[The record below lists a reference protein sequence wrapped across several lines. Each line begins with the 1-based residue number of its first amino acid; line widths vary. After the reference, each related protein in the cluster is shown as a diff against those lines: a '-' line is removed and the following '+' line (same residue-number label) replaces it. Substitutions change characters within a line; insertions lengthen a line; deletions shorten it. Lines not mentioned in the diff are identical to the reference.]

1 QVTRHQES
9 VLDLQWLEVPDMAL
23 EEVEYL
29 SSSMICRL
37 RRVFIEQDHCRKAA
51 HCLSSWPIFMVAG
64 CGHFPCRA
72 QSPDTPEWNTSSRPS
87 EDTQHLAVELADIK
101 ATLRGV
107 RQELEEKMKQLADT
121 RHQLYQL
128 VLELQEARH
137 NNMELAATAQA
148 ARAPLPELDSLR
160 KKVNLMERLEMEAM
174 GLRQKEKDID
184 FYAAASDQV
193 RTGDDYSVDTKG
205 HLQEHWIW
213 YWIDKLFEREE
224 ENVQLKS
231 KLHHLQLVQDT
242 YQKCLEEL
250 WEENMAL
257 KTAQGQ
263 SVEESAHL
271 RWELEQLSEGKPVP
285 GASRYSHVF
294 LLNKPP
300 SSCFL
305 KLDQEKQSLQGTIQG
320 LPDASLALQESSLQ
334 RRELEEENQQLRK
347 QIEDLRV
354 QMEREKQTSQDLET
368 LCEELVEERE
378 QLLRDNKT
386 LKAEKA
392 QEFKDLKKLVHSL
405 RDSSQTSSKARMKGR
420 KTEQKVLLQTVTDTK
435 RKVTMMEWERPQ
447 LCRDLEQVKA
457 QAAQAQE
464 LEHMKELHRLQEEI
478 EKLAM
483 EVSTLTTAPER
494 VHALEWE
501 SQDLLLENQRLQT
514 SLDTLQP
521 EGLERDKQLDIQRG
535 YPRRLSRERAKI
547 AKKGHMCREGP
558 RTKQVENSTLSSQ
571 SASHTALTEQDT
583 QLQHQQLVAAHQ
595 ALQQEH
601 ASLGALHE
609 HPTKEHTALLDK
621 YRRHKTLLCRNL
633 ELESKALSDSGP
645 GRCSGT
651 QSLGEA
657 LPHLE
662 QHRREQHRR
671 ELSTFCACELSLLRS
686 SLASVSADARQR
698 LGLPWEQLRCR
709 DLASQN
715 EYLLPLGISLTA
727 SSAPVLWHLTALRE
741 EFIVRPVTPCL
752 VDRLCDS
759 VVFVGW
765 TDSWRPLVCL
775 QQGCSNRYKDQLQHK
790 AALEQLGTL
799 LTTEQEALQQE
810 QRTSAMAA
818 EENQRLQGE
827 LDSFSKKSA
836 LFGKDR
842 GPGVTLQ
849 NLLFYLLGRCAKAS
863 HRKDFCRPQ
872 PLALCL
878 STPRANSLHQ
888 QLKREQ
894 EDLQM
899 HSKKLQTSL
908 SDTQLQVNC
917 WQAQCDW
924 LRKEQEELQSY
935 NNELQTSLNEMQLE
949 KNRWQAR
956 YKGLKGQQEE
966 LQMHSKKLQTSLNDT
981 QLDVHYWQ
989 ARYEGLKQE
998 QEEMYTLTMD
1008 MQTDAK
1014 QLKTH
1019 VKELLTHNKQLQ
1031 TTLKDRQ
1038 LELNCWQAQCNWLRE
1053 EQEELQS
1060 YNNELQTSLNE
1071 MQLEKNRWQARYKG
1085 LKGQQEELQVHS
1097 KKLQTSLNDTQLE
1110 VNCWQDQCN
1119 WLREELQ
1126 SRDIS
1131 LTELGNH
1138 CQLLSRLKGNL
1149 EGENHHLQSQ
1159 NQSLEEQNQRL
1170 LQEDVENKDQHQE
1183 EQRQYVDKL
1192 NALQRQNE
1200 TLEEKSMAQR
1210 KFHDPAPKKKKHW
1223 IGAKALVKLIKLKKG
1238 GSRERRKS
1246 TSERPSWPLGSSDQ
1260 ASPSTSQPLQSQ
1272 LEPLQATPCCSKGSE
1287 EQDTRRGPKDKAP
1300 SPGDPIPKG
1309 VAPPR
1314 GSLDCT
1320 DASADPATKPRPS
1333 ELGSRAC
1340 SSSAITTA
1348 PPSSTSTSRHPG
1360 RTHGENSDDSS
1371 CKRSLELQFPTTG
1384 SRGRSGPGSLE
1395 SHRHASSDGSPRGL
1409 KGKFLRPGR
1418 LHRKPKSS
1426 EDLMPSRDTAL
1437 CPASRCQH
1445 PRTHYPQPPGV
1456 PATQNGPLHQ
1466 EASRRGVWP
1475 SPRPGGSPGSPE
1487 QRMVTLE
1494 EFLEELDQAPPT

>member
-9 VLDLQWLEVPDMAL
+9 LLDLQWLEVPDMAL

-37 RRVFIEQDHCRKAA
+37 RRVLIEQDHCRK
-51 HCLSSWPIFMVAG
+51 LVVTMT
-64 CGHFPCRA
+64 
-72 QSPDTPEWNTSSRPS
+72 QEWNTSIRPS
-87 EDTQHLAVELADIK
+87 EDMQHLAVELADTK
-101 ATLRGV
+101 ATLSGV
-107 RQELEEKMKQLADT
+107 RQELEEKTKQLSDT

-137 NNMELAATAQA
+137 NNMELVASAQA
-148 ARAPLPELDSLR
+148 TCPPLPELDSLR
-160 KKVNLMERLEMEAM
+160 EKARHVKRLEMEAM

-184 FYAAASDQV
+184 FYAVASDQV

-224 ENVQLKS
+224 ENVQLKL
-231 KLHHLQLVQDT
+231 KLHHLQLDRDT
-242 YQKCLEEL
+242 DQKCLEEL
-250 WEENMAL
+250 REENMAL

-294 LLNKPP
+294 LLNKPA

-320 LPDASLALQESSLQ
+320 LPEASLARQESSLQ

-347 QIEDLRV
+347 QQIEDLRV
-354 QMEREKQTSQDLET
+354 QMEREKQTSQDLEI
-368 LCEELVEERE
+368 LSEELVEERE
-378 QLLRDNKT
+378 QLLRDIET

-435 RKVTMMEWERPQ
+435 RKVTMMEWERRQ
-447 LCRDLEQVKA
+447 LCRDLEQVKEHVVR
-457 QAAQAQE
+457 AQE
-464 LEHMKELHRLQEEI
+464 LEQELHRLQEEN

-483 EVSTLTTAPER
+483 EVSALTTAPER

-521 EGLERDKQLDIQRG
+521 EGLERDKQSVSAEDLPTAVPYVQVELSSA
-535 YPRRLSRERAKI
+535 RLGFASP
-547 AKKGHMCREGP
+547 EGP
-558 RTKQVENSTLSSQ
+558 AIFVSKLDLLLAPHCVGGCGNPVENSTLCPQ
-571 SASHTALTEQDT
+571 SASLTALIEKNT
-583 QLQHQQLVAAHQ
+583 QLQHQQLAAAHE
-595 ALQQEH
+595 ALQREH
-601 ASLGALHE
+601 ACLGALHE
-609 HPTKEHTALLDK
+609 HLSGEHEALMDE
-621 YRRHKTLLCRNL
+621 YSRQKTLLRRTL
-633 ELESKALSDSGP
+633 ELESKVLSDRQAPRAPVPPSLWSLMFPLSRCFTVKRSKSTITLSDVELVRLETEGQEGPPGEKGVPTNPSSGKPGVSIGDPAPLGIPTPSSFSLQTKDKEGKSPQLPMFRGMPYRGPQAFFLSKSPILMYLKCINLNFGLLPNQGFVCMQIPDFSGP
-645 GRCSGT
+645 GSCSGT
-651 QSLGEA
+651 HSQGEVRCTENSKVGA
-657 LPHLE
+657 GRGRDAIKRGSPHLE
-662 QHRREQHRR
+662 QRRR
-671 ELSTFCACELSLLRS
+671 ELSTFCACELSLLS
-686 SLASVSADARQR
+686 TSLASVSADARQR
-698 LGLPWEQLRCR
+698 LGLPWEQLRLSPEPSTPFSTQIPFLWGCR
-709 DLASQN
+709 DVCSYKALIPSHQN

-727 SSAPVLWHLTALRE
+727 SSAPILCSREAYLGAIHVFPSPSPSALQRE
-741 EFIVRPVTPCL
+741 AAHPGFEVSL
-752 VDRLCDS
+752 GAHS
-759 VVFVGW
+759 Y
-765 TDSWRPLVCL
+765 
-775 QQGCSNRYKDQLQHK
+775 RYKDQLQHK

-799 LTTEQEALQQE
+799 LTTEREALQQE
-810 QRTSAMAA
+810 QRTSAMAT

-827 LDSFSKKSA
+827 LDRISA
-836 LFGKDR
+836 LFGQDR
-842 GPGVTLQ
+842 GP
-849 NLLFYLLGRCAKAS
+849 CPKI
-863 HRKDFCRPQ
+863 H
-872 PLALCL
+872 
-878 STPRANSLHQ
+878 
-888 QLKREQ
+888 
-894 EDLQM
+894 
-899 HSKKLQTSL
+899 
-908 SDTQLQVNC
+908 
-917 WQAQCDW
+917 
-924 LRKEQEELQSY
+924 
-935 NNELQTSLNEMQLE
+935 
-949 KNRWQAR
+949 AR
-956 YKGLKGQQEE
+956 YATKFNCKSCVNFG
-966 LQMHSKKLQTSLNDT
+966 TSYMSVSD
-981 QLDVHYWQ
+981 
-989 ARYEGLKQE
+989 
-998 QEEMYTLTMD
+998 
-1008 MQTDAK
+1008 
-1014 QLKTH
+1014 
-1019 VKELLTHNKQLQ
+1019 
-1031 TTLKDRQ
+1031 
-1038 LELNCWQAQCNWLRE
+1038 
-1053 EQEELQS
+1053 
-1060 YNNELQTSLNE
+1060 
-1071 MQLEKNRWQARYKG
+1071 
-1085 LKGQQEELQVHS
+1085 
-1097 KKLQTSLNDTQLE
+1097 
-1110 VNCWQDQCN
+1110 DQCN

-1138 CQLLSRLKGNL
+1138 CQLLSHLKGNL
-1149 EGENHHLQSQ
+1149 EGENRHLQSQ
-1159 NQSLEEQNQRL
+1159 NQRLKEQNKRL

-1183 EQRQYVDKL
+1183 QQRQYVEKL

-1223 IGAKALVKLIKLKKG
+1223 IGVKALVKLIKLKKG

-1246 TSERPSWPLGSSDQ
+1246 TSESPPWPLGSSDQ

-1287 EQDTRRGPKDKAP
+1287 EQDTRRGPKDKG
-1300 SPGDPIPKG
+1300 PGDVIPKG

-1360 RTHGENSDDSS
+1360 RTHGGRVIDRKVSPSS
-1371 CKRSLELQFPTTG
+1371 PGLELPRAAPRG
-1384 SRGRSGPGSLE
+1384 SWPGSLE

-1409 KGKFLRPGR
+1409 KGKFLRPGW

>member
-1 QVTRHQES
+1 MDGGHSLRMDVTVRELMELFLQSPLVAGVTRHQAS
-9 VLDLQWLEVPDMAL
+9 LLDLQWLEVPDMAL

-29 SSSMICRL
+29 SSNMICRL
-37 RRVFIEQDHCRKAA
+37 RRVLIEQDHCRK
-51 HCLSSWPIFMVAG
+51 LVVTMT
-64 CGHFPCRA
+64 
-72 QSPDTPEWNTSSRPS
+72 QEWNTSICPS
-87 EDTQHLAVELADIK
+87 EDTQHLAMELADTK

-107 RQELEEKMKQLADT
+107 RQELEEKTKQLSDT
-121 RHQLYQL
+121 RYQLYQL
-128 VLELQEARH
+128 VLELLEARH

-184 FYAAASDQV
+184 FYAACPAMLTASLCGDLGTMTQV
-193 RTGDDYSVDTKG
+193 RTGDNYSVDTKG

-224 ENVQLKS
+224 DNVQLKL
-231 KLHHLQLVQDT
+231 KLHHLQLDRDT
-242 YQKCLEEL
+242 YQKCLEKLRED
-250 WEENMAL
+250 NMAL

-271 RWELEQLSEGKPVP
+271 RWELEQLSKGKAEAEAP
-285 GASRYSHVF
+285 GIWALTPLCSSA
-294 LLNKPP
+294 

-320 LPDASLALQESSLQ
+320 LRDASLALQESSLQ
-334 RRELEEENQQLRK
+334 RQELEEENQQLRK

-435 RKVTMMEWERPQ
+435 RKVTMMEWERRQ
-447 LCRDLEQVKA
+447 LCRDLEQVKEHVVR
-457 QAAQAQE
+457 AQE
-464 LEHMKELHRLQEEI
+464 LEQELHRLQEEI

-483 EVSTLTTAPER
+483 EVSALTTAPER

-514 SLDTLQP
+514 SLDTLKP
-521 EGLERDKQLDIQRG
+521 EGLERDKQLDTR
-535 YPRRLSRERAKI
+535 
-547 AKKGHMCREGP
+547 
-558 RTKQVENSTLSSQ
+558 QVENSTLSSQ

-583 QLQHQQLVAAHQ
+583 ELQHQQLVAAHQ

-621 YRRHKTLLCRNL
+621 DRRHKTLLCRTL
-633 ELESKALSDSGP
+633 ELESKALSD
-645 GRCSGT
+645 
-651 QSLGEA
+651 
-657 LPHLE
+657 
-662 QHRREQHRR
+662 
-671 ELSTFCACELSLLRS
+671 
-686 SLASVSADARQR
+686 
-698 LGLPWEQLRCR
+698 
-709 DLASQN
+709 
-715 EYLLPLGISLTA
+715 
-727 SSAPVLWHLTALRE
+727 
-741 EFIVRPVTPCL
+741 
-752 VDRLCDS
+752 
-759 VVFVGW
+759 
-765 TDSWRPLVCL
+765 
-775 QQGCSNRYKDQLQHK
+775 RYKDQLQHK

-810 QRTSAMAA
+810 QRTSAMAT

-827 LDSFSKKSA
+827 LD
-836 LFGKDR
+836 
-842 GPGVTLQ
+842 
-849 NLLFYLLGRCAKAS
+849 
-863 HRKDFCRPQ
+863 
-872 PLALCL
+872 
-878 STPRANSLHQ
+878 RANSLHQ

-894 EDLQM
+894 EELQTHSKKLQTSLSDTQLQVNCWQAQCDWLRKEQEELQIYNNELQTSLNEMQLEKNRWQARYKGLKGQQEELQM

-924 LRKEQEELQSY
+924 LRKEQEELQIY

-1019 VKELLTHNKQLQ
+1019 VKELLTHNKELQ
-1031 TTLKDRQ
+1031 TSLKDRQ

-1060 YNNELQTSLNE
+1060 YNKELQTSLNE

-1138 CQLLSRLKGNL
+1138 CQLLSHLKGNL
-1149 EGENHHLQSQ
+1149 EGENRHLQSQ

-1210 KFHDPAPKKKKHW
+1210 KFHVPAPKKKKHW

-1246 TSERPSWPLGSSDQ
+1246 TSESPPWPLGSSDQ

-1272 LEPLQATPCCSKGSE
+1272 LEPLEATPCCSKGSE
-1287 EQDTRRGPKDKAP
+1287 EQDTRRGPKDKG
-1300 SPGDPIPKG
+1300 PGDPIPKG

-1320 DASADPATKPRPS
+1320 DASTDPATKPRPS

-1348 PPSSTSTSRHPG
+1348 PSSSTSTSRHPG
-1360 RTHGENSDDSS
+1360 RTHGIGGTKRLSNSGG
-1371 CKRSLELQFPTTG
+1371 EPEF
-1384 SRGRSGPGSLE
+1384 
-1395 SHRHASSDGSPRGL
+1395 GL
-1409 KGKFLRPGR
+1409 KSGNIGGFF
-1418 LHRKPKSS
+1418 
-1426 EDLMPSRDTAL
+1426 SR
-1437 CPASRCQH
+1437 
-1445 PRTHYPQPPGV
+1445 
-1456 PATQNGPLHQ
+1456 
-1466 EASRRGVWP
+1466 
-1475 SPRPGGSPGSPE
+1475 
-1487 QRMVTLE
+1487 E
-1494 EFLEELDQAPPT
+1494 ET

>member
-1 QVTRHQES
+1 QVTRHQAS
-9 VLDLQWLEVPDMAL
+9 LLDLQWLEVPDMAL

-29 SSSMICRL
+29 SSNMICRL
-37 RRVFIEQDHCRKAA
+37 RRVLIEQDHCRKV
-51 HCLSSWPIFMVAG
+51 CLWVAQQSGGRLHTVCPPGPFSWGQDVGTFPAG
-64 CGHFPCRA
+64 H
-72 QSPDTPEWNTSSRPS
+72 SPLRHL
-87 EDTQHLAVELADIK
+87 EDTQHLAMELADTK

-107 RQELEEKMKQLADT
+107 RQELEEKTKQLSDT
-121 RHQLYQL
+121 RYQLYQL
-128 VLELQEARH
+128 VLELLEARH

-193 RTGDDYSVDTKG
+193 RTGDNYSVDTKG

-224 ENVQLKS
+224 DNVQLKL
-231 KLHHLQLVQDT
+231 KLHHLQLDRDT
-242 YQKCLEEL
+242 YQKCLEKLRED
-250 WEENMAL
+250 NMAL

-271 RWELEQLSEGKPVP
+271 RWELEQLSKAVQCDKAP
-285 GASRYSHVF
+285 RDSHVF

-320 LPDASLALQESSLQ
+320 LRDASLALQESSLQ
-334 RRELEEENQQLRK
+334 RQELEEENQQLRK

-435 RKVTMMEWERPQ
+435 RKVTMMEWERRQ

-483 EVSTLTTAPER
+483 EVSALTTAPER

-514 SLDTLQP
+514 SLDTLKP
-521 EGLERDKQLDIQRG
+521 EGLERDKQL
-535 YPRRLSRERAKI
+535 RLSRERAKI

-583 QLQHQQLVAAHQ
+583 ELQHQQLVAAHQ

-621 YRRHKTLLCRNL
+621 DRRHKTLLCRTL
-633 ELESKALSDSGP
+633 ELESKALSDS
-645 GRCSGT
+645 
-651 QSLGEA
+651 E
-657 LPHLE
+657 E
-662 QHRREQHRR
+662 K
-671 ELSTFCACELSLLRS
+671 
-686 SLASVSADARQR
+686 QR
-698 LGLPWEQLRCR
+698 LGLSWEQLSHSSSCLSLSPHRSWLQTEGTNTADMGSGEEGRGWRAELCR
-709 DLASQN
+709 
-715 EYLLPLGISLTA
+715 EKLLTQ
-727 SSAPVLWHLTALRE
+727 AL
-741 EFIVRPVTPCL
+741 
-752 VDRLCDS
+752 
-759 VVFVGW
+759 
-765 TDSWRPLVCL
+765 
-775 QQGCSNRYKDQLQHK
+775 SNRYKDQLQHK

-810 QRTSAMAA
+810 QRTSAMAT

-827 LDSFSKKSA
+827 LDSFVCFSKKSA

-842 GPGVTLQ
+842 GPGGGPGNMSEASERTLF
-849 NLLFYLLGRCAKAS
+849 LS
-863 HRKDFCRPQ
+863 VPQ

-894 EDLQM
+894 EELQTHSKKLQTSLSDTQLQVNCWQAQCDWLRKEQEELQIYNNELQTSLNEMQLEKNRWQARYKGLKGQQEELQM

-924 LRKEQEELQSY
+924 LRKEQEELQIY

-1019 VKELLTHNKQLQ
+1019 VKELLTHNKELQ
-1031 TTLKDRQ
+1031 TSLKDRQ

-1060 YNNELQTSLNE
+1060 YNKELQTSLNE

-1138 CQLLSRLKGNL
+1138 CQLLSHLKGNL
-1149 EGENHHLQSQ
+1149 EGENRHLQSQ

-1210 KFHDPAPKKKKHW
+1210 KFHVPAPKKKKHW

-1246 TSERPSWPLGSSDQ
+1246 TSESPPWPLGSSDQ

-1272 LEPLQATPCCSKGSE
+1272 LEPLEATPCCSKGSE
-1287 EQDTRRGPKDKAP
+1287 EQDTRRGPKDKG
-1300 SPGDPIPKG
+1300 PGDPIPKG

-1320 DASADPATKPRPS
+1320 DASTDPATKPRPS

-1348 PPSSTSTSRHPG
+1348 PSSSTSTSRHPG
-1360 RTHGENSDDSS
+1360 RTHACKNSDDSS
-1371 CKRSLELQFPTTG
+1371 CERSLELQFPTTG

-1409 KGKFLRPGR
+1409 KGKFLQPGW

-1445 PRTHYPQPPGV
+1445 PRTHYPHPPGV

-1487 QRMVTLE
+1487 RWMVTLE
-1494 EFLEELDQAPPT
+1494 EFLEE

>member
-1 QVTRHQES
+1 MDGGHSLRMDVTVRELMELFLQSPLVAGVTRHQES

-37 RRVFIEQDHCRKAA
+37 RRVFIEQDHCRK
-51 HCLSSWPIFMVAG
+51 LVVTMT
-64 CGHFPCRA
+64 
-72 QSPDTPEWNTSSRPS
+72 QEWNTSSRPS

-184 FYAAASDQV
+184 FYAAVHGFPSTENPGFWPVRGNEHVMDKQELPARSQVLEPV

-271 RWELEQLSEGKPVP
+271 RWELEQLSE
-285 GASRYSHVF
+285 ASSA
-294 LLNKPP
+294 

-447 LCRDLEQVKA
+447 LCRDLEQVKEHVVR
-457 QAAQAQE
+457 AQE
-464 LEHMKELHRLQEEI
+464 IEQELHRLQEEI

-521 EGLERDKQLDIQRG
+521 EGLERDKQLDTR
-535 YPRRLSRERAKI
+535 
-547 AKKGHMCREGP
+547 
-558 RTKQVENSTLSSQ
+558 QVENSTLSSQ

-633 ELESKALSDSGP
+633 ELESKALSD
-645 GRCSGT
+645 
-651 QSLGEA
+651 
-657 LPHLE
+657 
-662 QHRREQHRR
+662 
-671 ELSTFCACELSLLRS
+671 
-686 SLASVSADARQR
+686 
-698 LGLPWEQLRCR
+698 
-709 DLASQN
+709 
-715 EYLLPLGISLTA
+715 
-727 SSAPVLWHLTALRE
+727 
-741 EFIVRPVTPCL
+741 
-752 VDRLCDS
+752 
-759 VVFVGW
+759 
-765 TDSWRPLVCL
+765 
-775 QQGCSNRYKDQLQHK
+775 RYKDQLQHK

-827 LDSFSKKSA
+827 LD
-836 LFGKDR
+836 
-842 GPGVTLQ
+842 
-849 NLLFYLLGRCAKAS
+849 
-863 HRKDFCRPQ
+863 
-872 PLALCL
+872 
-878 STPRANSLHQ
+878 RANSLHQ

-1287 EQDTRRGPKDKAP
+1287 EQDTRRGPKDKG
-1300 SPGDPIPKG
+1300 PGDPIPKG

-1360 RTHGENSDDSS
+1360 RTH
-1371 CKRSLELQFPTTG
+1371 
-1384 SRGRSGPGSLE
+1384 
-1395 SHRHASSDGSPRGL
+1395 
-1409 KGKFLRPGR
+1409 
-1418 LHRKPKSS
+1418 
-1426 EDLMPSRDTAL
+1426 
-1437 CPASRCQH
+1437 
-1445 PRTHYPQPPGV
+1445 
-1456 PATQNGPLHQ
+1456 
-1466 EASRRGVWP
+1466 
-1475 SPRPGGSPGSPE
+1475 
-1487 QRMVTLE
+1487 
-1494 EFLEELDQAPPT
+1494 

>member
-1 QVTRHQES
+1 QVTRHQAS
-9 VLDLQWLEVPDMAL
+9 LLDLQWLEVPDMAL

-29 SSSMICRL
+29 SSNMICRL
-37 RRVFIEQDHCRKAA
+37 RRVLIEQDHCRKAA
-51 HCLSSWPIFMVAG
+51 HCLSSWPIFMGAG
-64 CGHFPCRA
+64 RGHFPCRA
-72 QSPDTPEWNTSSRPS
+72 QSPETPEWNTSICPS
-87 EDTQHLAVELADIK
+87 EDTQHLAMELADTK

-107 RQELEEKMKQLADT
+107 RQELEEKTKQLSDT
-121 RHQLYQL
+121 RYQLYQL
-128 VLELQEARH
+128 VLELLEARH

-193 RTGDDYSVDTKG
+193 RTGDNYSVDTKG

-224 ENVQLKS
+224 DNVQLKL
-231 KLHHLQLVQDT
+231 KLHHLQLDRDT
-242 YQKCLEEL
+242 YQKCLEKLRED
-250 WEENMAL
+250 NMAL

-271 RWELEQLSEGKPVP
+271 RWELEQLSKAVQCDKAP
-285 GASRYSHVF
+285 RDSHVF

-320 LPDASLALQESSLQ
+320 LRDASLALQESSLQ
-334 RRELEEENQQLRK
+334 RQELEEENQQLRK

-435 RKVTMMEWERPQ
+435 RKVTMMEWERRQ
-447 LCRDLEQVKA
+447 LCRDLEQVKEHVVR
-457 QAAQAQE
+457 AQE
-464 LEHMKELHRLQEEI
+464 LEQELHRLQEEI

-483 EVSTLTTAPER
+483 EVSALTTAPER

-514 SLDTLQP
+514 SLDTLKP
-521 EGLERDKQLDIQRG
+521 EGLERDKQLD
-535 YPRRLSRERAKI
+535 PRRLSRER
-547 AKKGHMCREGP
+547 
-558 RTKQVENSTLSSQ
+558 QVENSTLSSQ

-583 QLQHQQLVAAHQ
+583 ELQHQQLVAAHQ

-621 YRRHKTLLCRNL
+621 DRRHKTLLCRTL
-633 ELESKALSDSGP
+633 ELESKALSDSDVELVRLETEGQEGP
-645 GRCSGT
+645 P
-651 QSLGEA
+651 GEKG
-657 LPHLE
+657 
-662 QHRREQHRR
+662 HRKER
-671 ELSTFCACELSLLRS
+671 LSSNSHSSSCLSLSPHRS
-686 SLASVSADARQR
+686 WLQTEGTNTADMGSGEEGRGWRAEEVGLERHLPAWGR
-698 LGLPWEQLRCR
+698 LK
-709 DLASQN
+709 D
-715 EYLLPLGISLTA
+715 
-727 SSAPVLWHLTALRE
+727 
-741 EFIVRPVTPCL
+741 
-752 VDRLCDS
+752 
-759 VVFVGW
+759 
-765 TDSWRPLVCL
+765 
-775 QQGCSNRYKDQLQHK
+775 RYKDQLQHK

-810 QRTSAMAA
+810 QRTSAMAT

-827 LDSFSKKSA
+827 LDSFVCFSKKSA

-842 GPGVTLQ
+842 GPGYFIFLVDFIGESSINKTIHTL
-849 NLLFYLLGRCAKAS
+849 K
-863 HRKDFCRPQ
+863 PQ

-894 EDLQM
+894 EELQTHSKKLQTSLSDTQLQVNCWQAQCDWLRKEQEELQIYNNELQTSLNEMQLEKNRWQARYKGLKGQQEELQM

-924 LRKEQEELQSY
+924 LRKEQEELQIY

-1019 VKELLTHNKQLQ
+1019 VKELLTHNKELQ
-1031 TTLKDRQ
+1031 TSLKDRQ

-1060 YNNELQTSLNE
+1060 YNKELQTSLNE

-1138 CQLLSRLKGNL
+1138 CQLLSHLKGNL
-1149 EGENHHLQSQ
+1149 EGENRHLQSQ

-1210 KFHDPAPKKKKHW
+1210 KFHVPAPKKKKHW

-1246 TSERPSWPLGSSDQ
+1246 TSESPPWPLGSSDQ

-1272 LEPLQATPCCSKGSE
+1272 LEPLEATPCCSKGSE
-1287 EQDTRRGPKDKAP
+1287 EQDTRRGPKDKG
-1300 SPGDPIPKG
+1300 PGDPIPKG

-1320 DASADPATKPRPS
+1320 DASTDPATKPRPS

-1348 PPSSTSTSRHPG
+1348 PSSSTSTSRHPG
-1360 RTHGENSDDSS
+1360 RTHGKNSDDSS
-1371 CKRSLELQFPTTG
+1371 CERSLELQFPTTG

-1409 KGKFLRPGR
+1409 KGKFLQPGW

-1445 PRTHYPQPPGV
+1445 PRTHYPHPPGV

-1487 QRMVTLE
+1487 RWMVTLE

>member
-521 EGLERDKQLDIQRG
+521 EGLERDKQLGALNAVGLWFSVSLLNFHALFKVFREGTQGG
-535 YPRRLSRERAKI
+535 YPE
-547 AKKGHMCREGP
+547 KGQKLP
-558 RTKQVENSTLSSQ
+558 RKQVENSTLSSQ

-633 ELESKALSDSGP
+633 ELESKALSD
-645 GRCSGT
+645 R
-651 QSLGEA
+651 EA

-709 DLASQN
+709 DLASQG
-715 EYLLPLGISLTA
+715 P
-727 SSAPVLWHLTALRE
+727 
-741 EFIVRPVTPCL
+741 
-752 VDRLCDS
+752 D
-759 VVFVGW
+759 
-765 TDSWRPLVCL
+765 
-775 QQGCSNRYKDQLQHK
+775 RYKDQLQHK

-827 LDSFSKKSA
+827 LDRPTHSAPAELSSSETPGDGAFLPTLPWKQLVVTRLRGLQLVAGRKDSAAGMGHCLELLLSFKKTTACLQWPGRSSRW
-836 LFGKDR
+836 GRRVSDR
-842 GPGVTLQ
+842 PGPGGEYTQLEAV
-849 NLLFYLLGRCAKAS
+849 S
-863 HRKDFCRPQ
+863 WEPQ

-1360 RTHGENSDDSS
+1360 RTHACSS
-1371 CKRSLELQFPTTG
+1371 STPLPCLPEGPKHAAPAW
-1384 SRGRSGPGSLE
+1384 SGPGSLE

-1494 EFLEELDQAPPT
+1494 EFLEE